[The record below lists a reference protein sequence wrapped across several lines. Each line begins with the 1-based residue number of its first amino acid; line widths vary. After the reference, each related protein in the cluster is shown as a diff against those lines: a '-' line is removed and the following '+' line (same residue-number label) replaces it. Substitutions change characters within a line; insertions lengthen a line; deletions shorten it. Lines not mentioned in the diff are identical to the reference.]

1 MREVN
6 DKITHKV
13 SLSKRLLRA
22 LTVEVDIELK
32 ACLYFFCILFY
43 YSMYRLAIGSDSAL
57 LFHMAQMILDV
68 YVMGY
73 AQYYLMNRF
82 DQGEN
87 FGARKIMYML
97 VCVAVHVGCSVLFN
111 WFGKNLWVTVGF
123 AVYLLVVYVSV
134 FLVYKVLRMRDGKTL
149 NEDLRAFQ
157 ERKDR

>member
-57 LFHMAQMILDV
+57 LLHMTQMILDV

-87 FGARKIMYML
+87 FGAREIVYML

-134 FLVYKVLRMRDGKTL
+134 FLVYKVLRMRDGKAL